1 MASRFLSGSTT
12 TVVHSKREQI
22 NEGTPGPSSYLI
34 YSSQAQEGP
43 LISEKKSI
51 PRMRSKSW
59 GSYRDTSLRLGEP
72 DAERSNTVVWNSWA
86 LNPQGTSKL
95 CRFCKAVRPSG
106 PAKCSHFWLESPIHD
121 WTTSSTIRSSSIWQL
136 LFLAIACIS
145 NSGVLGMTGERGGVN
160 VQGMESGG
168 SFVSRT
174 EERNDRGMK
183 TKSGPFNQTP
193 SCPLLLPVPHQ
204 FPLAITPWV
213 MDFFFV
219 LINSLFLGILWLSSG

>member
-72 DAERSNTVVWNSWA
+72 DAERSNTVAWNSWA

-145 NSGVLGMTGERGGVN
+145 NSGVLGMTGEERWCKCAGDGEWRFIRL
-160 VQGMESGG
+160 QDWG
-168 SFVSRT
+168 
-174 EERNDRGMK
+174 EEWQRDEDK
-183 TKSGPFNQTP
+183 VWSLQ
-193 SCPLLLPVPHQ
+193 SDSLLSSSATCSSSVPISYHS
-204 FPLAITPWV
+204 LS
-213 MDFFFV
+213 DGFFFC
-219 LINSLFLGILWLSSG
+219 FD